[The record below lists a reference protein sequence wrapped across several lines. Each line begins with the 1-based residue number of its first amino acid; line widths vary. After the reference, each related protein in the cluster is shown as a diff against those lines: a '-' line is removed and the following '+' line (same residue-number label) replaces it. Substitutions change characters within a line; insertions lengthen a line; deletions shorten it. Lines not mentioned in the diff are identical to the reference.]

1 MPLFMLATDISSYIM
16 KRSDKAVLNRL
27 RQTSADDVCISVV
40 TKWEL
45 MFGVEI
51 SPRRVE
57 NQAAIAG
64 YLRNIEVLD
73 LPVESAAHYAEIRA
87 YLRSSGTPIGAND
100 LFIAAHAR
108 SLGMTL
114 VTNNTREFHR
124 VPGLTVENWS

>member
-57 NQAAIAG
+57 NQAAIAA

-73 LPVESAAHYAEIRA
+73 LPVEAAAHYAEIRA
-87 YLRSSGTPIGAND
+87 YQRSRGTPIGAND